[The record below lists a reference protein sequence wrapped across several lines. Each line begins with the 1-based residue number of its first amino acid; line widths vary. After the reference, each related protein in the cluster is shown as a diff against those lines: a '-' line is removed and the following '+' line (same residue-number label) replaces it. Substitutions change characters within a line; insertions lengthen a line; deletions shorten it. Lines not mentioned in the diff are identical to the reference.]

1 MKKTLYLISFLILA
15 SSCGIKPKEKIVY
28 KYIEKPVYIQCE
40 KPVIPEKPKFQTY
53 QIFRVNFENKYYY
66 CADVE
71 NAKIISENWLKYKNW
86 CESLKEILENQRAP
100 P

>member
-1 MKKTLYLISFLILA
+1 MKKILYLILYLALA
-15 SSCGIKPKEKIVY
+15 SSCATKQEPKVIY

-53 QIFRVNFENKYYY
+53 QIFRVNFEGKYYY

-71 NAKIISENWLKYKNW
+71 NARILSENWLKYKNW
-86 CESLKEILENQRAP
+86 CENLKETISK
-100 P
+100 

>member
-1 MKKTLYLISFLILA
+1 MKRTLYLIPFLILA
-15 SSCGIKPKEKIVY
+15 SSCSIKPKEKIVY

-53 QIFRVNFENKYYY
+53 QIFRVNFEGKYYY

-86 CESLKEILENQRAP
+86 CESILENLNEY
-100 P
+100 